1 MEFTLLSIWL
11 CVGGGYK
18 NILRSIIMLKW
29 ISKNQ
34 GACIAIVLNLCII
47 VWTFGCESKVQS
59 LRSEKKVTRAEF
71 TIEYN
76 TEINRLQNEI
86 QSLQE
91 TGQLSYAELDRLDA
105 MKAKLFDFVA
115 IATQTG
121 GVNPIGLVTLL
132 GTIAGIGLGVDNRI
146 KDKVIKNRPLNKTI
160 MPKTIT

>member
-1 MEFTLLSIWL
+1 MI
-11 CVGGGYK
+11 
-18 NILRSIIMLKW
+18 KW

-34 GACIAIVLNLCII
+34 GACVAIVLNLCII

-59 LRSEKKVTRAEF
+59 LKSEKKVTRAEL

-91 TGQLSYAELDRLDA
+91 TGQLSFAELDRLDA

-115 IATQTG
+115 LATQTG
-121 GVNPIGLVTLL
+121 SVNPIGLVTLL
-132 GTIAGIGLGVDNRI
+132 GSIAGIGLGVDNRI
-146 KDKVIKNRPLNKTI
+146 KDKVIKNRPLTNTRDT
-160 MPKTIT
+160 PSIT